1 MLRKAVYILVGVV
14 WLVAAAPA
22 SAQESGGDVQV
33 KLSLAGD
40 QTSFRIGDPIRLIIE
55 FTADR
60 DGYDVDTVTD
70 TTGSPSDTEFV
81 SPDSGVSHWLDEY
94 FKRPAIFS

>member
-1 MLRKAVYILVGVV
+1 MFAQAGLYPGWRLSG
-14 WLVAAAPA
+14 WWPPRPA

-60 DGYDVDTVTD
+60 DGTM
-70 TTGSPSDTEFV
+70 
-81 SPDSGVSHWLDEY
+81 
-94 FKRPAIFS
+94 